1 METLVDKLVEAH
13 SYIDKSSNIT
23 NIVNKLTNKEIN
35 LIEHIVEKTNEII
48 LRDMNGET
56 RLIELN
62 LENKIRLLATIY
74 NKSNDIVLYPKG
86 MREEYIQRWS
96 ENLGLENFVMRNCLI
111 IGANKID
118 DIINGY
124 RV

>member
-13 SYIDKSSNIT
+13 SYIDKPSNIT

-35 LIEHIVEKTNEII
+35 LIKHIVEKTNEII
-48 LRDMNGET
+48 LSDMNGET
-56 RLIELN
+56 GLIELN

-86 MREEYIQRWS
+86 MREEYIQTWS
-96 ENLGLENFVMRNCLI
+96 ENIGLENFVMRNCLI
-111 IGANKID
+111 MGANKID

-124 RV
+124 SV

>member
-124 RV
+124 SV